1 MAIGTLSVGADT
13 FDADG
18 NMTWFRESTLEVPR
32 QSIVVLAGLPGAG
45 KTTTLRRLADARPQG
60 VLMLDSEE
68 VAGRLRILP
77 VPYRVLRP
85 LVHAV
90 HLARVLCAATT
101 PAVCLLTTDPM
112 SSFWRRL
119 VLHLA
124 ARCTRRSLDVVLI
137 EATVAEALHGQQ
149 RRGRPL
155 SRRRMQRHVRRWRRL
170 RDRPDGPSL
179 VASCAVISRAE
190 AGALKG
196 VALGSPNGKSLRSAA
211 SVAAAH
217 GLATYDPPL
226 RPPTR
231 PRRGGS

>member
-1 MAIGTLSVGADT
+1 MAIGTLPVGADT
-13 FDADG
+13 VDADG
-18 NMTWFRESTLEVPR
+18 NLTRFRESTLQVPR

-45 KTTTLRRLADARPQG
+45 KTTTLRRLAGARSEG

-68 VAGRLRILP
+68 VAGRLRVLP

-124 ARCTRRSLDVVLI
+124 AWCTRRSLDVVLI
-137 EATVAEALHGQQ
+137 EATVAEALSGQE
-149 RRGRPL
+149 RRGRVL
-155 SRRRMQRHVRRWRRL
+155 SRRRMRRHVRRWRRL
-170 RDRPDGPSL
+170 RDRPDGLAL
-179 VASCAVISRAE
+179 VASCTVLSRAQ
-190 AGALKG
+190 AGALQG
-196 VALGSPNGKSLRSAA
+196 VALGSPKGHSSGRSDP
-211 SVAAAH
+211 VAAA
-217 GLATYDPPL
+217 
-226 RPPTR
+226 
-231 PRRGGS
+231 S